1 MGLIVFIFKESRNG
15 LLNVTEKKP
24 GKVASTDA
32 QVWFSEGDLCTKGWK
47 LKACHSLDCY
57 SVKNAHYISYLASKY
72 TLLTKSYHYPVYERM
87 NTFYLCKN
95 VQLIKRMHFTLL
107 FFWR

>member
-1 MGLIVFIFKESRNG
+1 
-15 LLNVTEKKP
+15 
-24 GKVASTDA
+24 
-32 QVWFSEGDLCTKGWK
+32 
-47 LKACHSLDCY
+47 
-57 SVKNAHYISYLASKY
+57 LASKY